1 MSIRFSAVV
10 GACLGVLAFSSEAAL
25 VRVDFKGTNSSPNA
39 ANALGEA
46 VPFIEGFVVYED
58 NTRGADFSTFNGL
71 TRNYSLAIK
80 EASFSMG
87 DVFSGAR
94 LGSFGYVQVRD
105 GQDALQDSLSFN
117 EMYFSPAQVEGEPIG
132 FTRAQLTLRLASD
145 GRGVPALTSADLLEL
160 FNPAIFDG
168 QKNISVFLQRTAG
181 PDVPTGVA
189 VSFNFN
195 LSEVRVSDPN
205 AVPEPASLA
214 LVGLALAGV
223 AAVRRRRQ
231 A

>member
-1 MSIRFSAVV
+1 MLNRFSAITA
-10 GACLGVLAFSSEAAL
+10 ACLAGLTFSANAAL

-39 ANALGEA
+39 TNAFGEA

-58 NTRGADFSTFNGL
+58 GTPGVDFSTFNGL
-71 TRNYSLAIK
+71 TRNYNLAIK
-80 EASFSMG
+80 EAAFTMG

-94 LGSFGYVQVRD
+94 LGSFGYAQVRD
-105 GQDALQDSLSFN
+105 GKDALQDSLSFN
-117 EMYFSPAQVEGEPIG
+117 EMYFSPAQVEGEPVG
-132 FTRAQLTLRLASD
+132 FTRAQVTLRLASD

-168 QKNISVFLQRTAG
+168 QKNISVFLARTAPAG
-181 PDVPTGVA
+181 TPSGQA

-195 LSEVRVSDPN
+195 LTEVRVSDPN

-214 LVGLALAGV
+214 LMGLALAGV
-223 AAVRRRRQ
+223 AAVRRRRR

>member
-1 MSIRFSAVV
+1 MSIRFSALAGV
-10 GACLGVLAFSSEAAL
+10 CLTALAFSAEAAL

-39 ANALGEA
+39 TNAFGEA

-58 NTRGADFSTFNGL
+58 NTRGTDFSTFNGL
-71 TRNYSLAIK
+71 TRNYNLAIK

-105 GQDALQDSLSFN
+105 GKDALQDSLSFN
-117 EMYFSPAQVEGEPIG
+117 EMYFSPAQVEGEPAG

-168 QKNISVFLQRTAG
+168 QKNISVFLQRAAG
-181 PDVPTGVA
+181 PNVPTGVA

-195 LSEVRVSDPN
+195 LTEVRVSDPN

-223 AAVRRRRQ
+223 AAVRRRRP